1 MSSILDELRER
12 VTQTQAA
19 LEKAKEASA
28 KAQAKQASLEEEL
41 EAYSNALRFEERR
54 NGASG
59 SVPTFVPEIRAEAD
73 PVLANVVPVIKSVEL
88 QRVMRER
95 KDGISPLDLH
105 SELQKRG
112 VEIGTNYVYGLLY
125 KLRKGGEI
133 RKKGRKFYWV
143 ESQEAKAVS

>member
-12 VTQTQAA
+12 VTQTKAA

-28 KAQAKQASLEEEL
+28 KAQAKQTSLEEEL
-41 EAYSNALRFEERR
+41 KAYSNALRFEERR

-59 SVPTFVPEIRAEAD
+59 PVPTFVPEIRAEAD
-73 PVLANVVPVIKSVEL
+73 SDRVILVSVNKSDEL
-88 QRVMRER
+88 KRIMRER
-95 KDGISPLDLH
+95 KDGIAPLDLH
-105 SELQKRG
+105 AELQKRG

-143 ESQEAKAVS
+143 ESQEAKAAS